1 MNEIRRI
8 ISLFVGLL
16 VVLLVISYAFG
27 KLGFYGKGTTAKTG
41 GSLAGLF
48 GKKDATTPTPNASRK
63 LTIKQV
69 VDGDTTKV
77 KTVTVMPNSPTSSIT
92 KPTATPTQL
101 PLRPSASTVGTSKGQ
116 VVTSIPEA
124 GAETATLPLI
134 ATALF
139 GGVYLRRK
147 I

>member
-1 MNEIRRI
+1 MNDIRRI
-8 ISLFVGLL
+8 ISLFVGLI
-16 VVLLVISYAFG
+16 VVLLVIAYAFG
-27 KLGFYGKGTTAKTG
+27 KMGFYGKSTTTKTG

-48 GKKDATTPTPNASRK
+48 GKKELTTPTPNASRK

-77 KTVTVMPNSPTSSIT
+77 KTVAVVPNNPTVVPTRAVNVVTNNTSKMNIT
-92 KPTATPTQL
+92 KGGTP
-101 PLRPSASTVGTSKGQ
+101 
-116 VVTSIPEA
+116 TSIPEA

-134 ATALF
+134 ASALF
-139 GGVYLRRK
+139 AGVYLRRK

>member
-8 ISLFVGLL
+8 ISLFVGLI
-16 VVLLVISYAFG
+16 VVLLIIAYVFG
-27 KLGFYGKGTTAKTG
+27 KMGFYGKNTTTKTG

-48 GKKDATTPTPNASRK
+48 GKKEMTTPTPNASRK

-77 KTVTVMPNSPTSSIT
+77 KTVAVVPNNPTAVPTRTVTTTTNTKGGT
-92 KPTATPTQL
+92 KPMVTPQ
-101 PLRPSASTVGTSKGQ
+101 P
-116 VVTSIPEA
+116 VTSIPEA
-124 GAETATLPLI
+124 GAATATLPLI
-134 ATALF
+134 ASALF
-139 GGVYLRRK
+139 AGVYLRRK